1 VQDEI
6 NKRRSKA
13 LHLMSVRQVRL
24 ERGAVE
30 DVNKTRQELAKPDGV
45 IETTPGME
53 FEVLKTGDMAAAQFN
68 LLTEAKMEID
78 AIGANAAVQ
87 GKDKTVQ
94 SGIALQRRQQAGQT
108 EIGPLMDVLKY
119 WQYRVFKKVWNR
131 IRQYWKE
138 EKWIRVTDDEQNL
151 RWVGLNKPITR
162 GEQMMQQAQEQMQA
176 QGMVPEQMQQMM
188 QQMMQQVQQDPL
200 MKEVVSTENDI
211 AELDVDIILT
221 EVPDALTAQIED
233 FQVLGE
239 MVKSGFQMPPLAV
252 IEASPLSNKDKII
265 KMMKEG
271 QQIPPEVQKQV
282 DGMKEQL
289 QKLAEENQTLKSGQQ
304 DTQAKIAARQQE
316 QAAELDLKTQVQSA
330 ELKLLKEKTDA
341 EIELKRLTA
350 NADYEIEQRKMEMTQ
365 ECEMRKI
372 NMTQEH
378 ETKKMDFEN
387 KMKQDAMLPDDV
399 RNAMHMNKVA
409 ETDVM
414 PKVVEAISGE
424 FAAMQAVLEAILQA
438 IQNPPPRQ
446 VNIGNVMRGRDGK
459 ITGANL
465 SSTTVQ

>member
-1 VQDEI
+1 
-6 NKRRSKA
+6 
-13 LHLMSVRQVRL
+13 MQVVVDT
-24 ERGAVE
+24 AN
-30 DVNKTRQELAKPDGV
+30 DV
-45 IETTPGME
+45 
-53 FEVLKTGDMAAAQFN
+53 AQ
-68 LLTEAKMEID
+68 
-78 AIGANAAVQ
+78 
-87 GKDKTVQ
+87 
-94 SGIALQRRQQAGQT
+94 
-108 EIGPLMDVLKY
+108 
-119 WQYRVFKKVWNR
+119 
-131 IRQYWKE
+131 
-138 EKWIRVTDDEQNL
+138 
-151 RWVGLNKPITR
+151 
-162 GEQMMQQAQEQMQA
+162 
-176 QGMVPEQMQQMM
+176 
-188 QQMMQQVQQDPL
+188 
-200 MKEVVSTENDI
+200 
-211 AELDVDIILT
+211 LDVDIIIADA
-221 EVPDALTAQIED
+221 PDTVSQQVED
-233 FQVLGE
+233 FQTLGE

-282 DGMKEQL
+282 DQMKEQL

-304 DTQAKIAARQQE
+304 DTQSKISARQQE
-316 QAAELDLKTQVQSA
+316 QSAELELKRQVQSG
-330 ELKLLKEKTDA
+330 ELRLLKEKTDA

-350 NADYEIEQRKMEMTQ
+350 QADYDIEQRKMEMTQ

-387 KMKQDAMLPDDV
+387 KMKQDAMLPDEV

-424 FAAMQAVLEAILQA
+424 FAAMQTVLEAILQA